1 MSLYLLVLW
10 PIIGA
15 AAVYWISN
23 IKGMEKRS
31 DSICSTF
38 VLICTGTEVL
48 LVAFLMTENM
58 TASLTRFG
66 GFGLDFRFN
75 SFSALYCIITAFVW
89 LMVVLLSREY
99 VSGLKNRER
108 FYFNFLLTLS
118 SVIGI
123 FLAADFFTLFLFVE
137 MMSLTSFP
145 LIAHDENPSS
155 LKNGGTYLCIS
166 VISGLFILMGMLIL
180 YKQIGSLSYN
190 TVFTFSAYT
199 NPQMLLLSGIL
210 MLIGFGA
217 IAGMYPLHIWLPG
230 ANASI
235 PAPAGAL
242 ISGILTQCGLF
253 GIITVTVD
261 MVKGNRTW
269 TDILIYAGAVTMVW
283 GAVCALL
290 SSDLKK
296 IFAYSSMSQT
306 GLILISLGIFNINSS
321 VYASS
326 GIILHM
332 MNHSFIM
339 LVLFGSA
346 SVIYRNVRSLELHDI
361 RGFGHGKPLLNAIFL
376 SGAMGIGGIPLWNGY
391 ISKALLH
398 ESIIESGSLLLEIM
412 FLLTGGLT
420 IAYMTKVYTVLFIYK
435 RSVFSE
441 PKTGYIDNPSRAA
454 LIIAAVILP
463 LIGMFPNTTARSIVN
478 FSIKKLRAEFLEP
491 IVFFSGEMLTRAFI
505 ALVIGIFLYVLFIS
519 RRDTKNMISSKYNLQ
534 ETLYRPL
541 LRILSSILASVVE
554 VFNRLFDIIIRAGV
568 FIYSVTNIKK
578 QRTPENKPDSSQII
592 VKNISAFILV
602 VCIGLCA
609 LMVYLII
616 QSFLVR

>member
-10 PIIGA
+10 PIFGA
-15 AAVYWISN
+15 IAVYRISSL
-23 IKGMEKRS
+23 KGMEKRS
-31 DSICSTF
+31 DSICDTF
-38 VLICTGTEVL
+38 VLICAGTEVL

-58 TASLTRFG
+58 TASFARFG

-75 SFSALYCIITAFVW
+75 SFNALYCMITAFVW
-89 LMVVLLSREY
+89 FMAAFLSREY
-99 VSGLKNRER
+99 VSRLKNRER
-108 FYFNFLLTLS
+108 FYFSFLLTLS

-123 FLAADFFTLFLFVE
+123 FLAANFFTLFLFVE
-137 MMSLTSFP
+137 MMSFSSFP
-145 LIAHDENPSS
+145 LIAHDKKSSS
-155 LKNGGTYLCIS
+155 LKNAGTYLFIS

-217 IAGMYPLHIWLPG
+217 IAGMYPLHLWLPG
-230 ANASI
+230 ANASA

-242 ISGILTQCGLF
+242 ISGILTQCGIF

-269 TDILIYAGAVTMVW
+269 TDILIGMGVVTMVW

-306 GLILISLGIFNINSS
+306 GLILIGIGIFNIDSS

-332 MNHSFIM
+332 MNHSLIM

-346 SVIYRNVRSLELHDI
+346 SVIYMNVHSLELNDI

-398 ESIIESGSLLLEIM
+398 ESIIQSGSLLLEIM

-420 IAYMTKVYTVLFIYK
+420 IAYMTKVYIVLFIYK
-435 RSVFSE
+435 RSAFSE
-441 PKTGYIDNPSRAA
+441 PKNEYIDNTSRAA
-454 LIIAAVILP
+454 LIITAAMLP
-463 LIGMFPNTTARSIVN
+463 FIGMFPNTTARSIVN
-478 FSIKKLRAEFLEP
+478 YSIKKLRAEFLEP
-491 IVFFSGEMLTRAFI
+491 IYFFTGEMLTRAFI
-505 ALVIGIFLYVLFIS
+505 ALVIGFFLYILLIN
-519 RRDTKNMISSKYNLQ
+519 RRDTKNMILPGYSLEESF
-534 ETLYRPL
+534 YRPL

-554 VFNRLFDIIIRAGV
+554 VFNHLFDKIISTGI
-568 FIYSVTNIKK
+568 FICSVISIKK
-578 QRTPENKPDSSQII
+578 QRIPENKPDSSQII
-592 VKNISAFILV
+592 VKKFSAFLIV
-602 VCIGLCA
+602 ICFGLCVG
-609 LMVYLII
+609 LTFLII
-616 QSFLVR
+616 RSFLFR